1 MYKIKFKYLRPNGIY
16 PIVIEYIITANS
28 YEEAIEIVNVHANK
42 RIEKM
47 GGSIFSIE

>member
-16 PIVIEYIITANS
+16 PIVIEYIVTANS
-28 YEEAIEIVNVHANK
+28 YEDAIQEVTTKANK